1 MNDIT
6 VNAVTSS
13 RTAYQVV
20 PDPDD
25 PIILQIDGNLSGVLE
40 ISASGFSIPPNVV
53 ASGRR
58 YPFSLDLPTAKNP
71 VAGYADVLP
80 ESDDVPMQCLFV
92 NLTLEEAD
100 AIHQYVLIRQK
111 EAIRSIR
118 AAKSGSLY

>member
-6 VNAVTSS
+6 VKAASS
-13 RTAYQVV
+13 NRAAYQVV

-25 PIILQIDGNLSGVLE
+25 PIILQIDGHLSGVLE
-40 ISASGFSIPPNVV
+40 ISANGFSIPPNVV

-58 YPFSLDLPTAKNP
+58 YPFSLDLPTAKSP

-80 ESDDVPMQCLFV
+80 ESSDMPLQCLFV
-92 NLTLEEAD
+92 NLSPEEAD
-100 AIHQYVLIRQK
+100 TIHQYVLIRQK
-111 EAIRSIR
+111 DAIRSIR